1 MHRQKPAETQNA
13 FLQRSAPAVGRRRRR
28 VAQPPSGS
36 CGPRRSPC
44 VSFALRTRL
53 TRTDCVRQDA
63 WVRSLARRS
72 CRGFCGSSPTR
83 PGRDSRAMT
92 RGGTNAWTSNDRP
105 RCDRR
110 CGRRCSG
117 NLRGGRRCC
126 ASESGTPAHRM
137 VSRAAAT
144 RHAARKGKSTA
155 GAAAGWLTAQGSK
168 AMTSGVECTR
178 ALVGGLWQSMQAA
191 YRGATARQDSLGVAQ
206 RRWSARYGSEALT
219 WALGVALAVC
229 VGIATRRTSSPR
241 VLHGQGWVSE
251 PLFVARLGAFR
262 GRHPGR
268 HRTRIPDFSV
278 TPDLW
283 RNAAFRM
290 VAKGA
295 TPRVGLEPTTL
306 RLTAG
311 CSAN

>member
-1 MHRQKPAETQNA
+1 
-13 FLQRSAPAVGRRRRR
+13 
-28 VAQPPSGS
+28 
-36 CGPRRSPC
+36 
-44 VSFALRTRL
+44 L

-83 PGRDSRAMT
+83 PGRDSRAMA

-105 RCDRR
+105 RCDRP
-110 CGRRCSG
+110 
-117 NLRGGRRCC
+117 
-126 ASESGTPAHRM
+126 SELGTPAHRM

-144 RHAARKGKSTA
+144 RHAARNGKSTA

-168 AMTSGVECTR
+168 ALTWGVECTR

-229 VGIATRRTSSPR
+229 VGIATAY
-241 VLHGQGWVSE
+241 L
-251 PLFVARLGAFR
+251 
-262 GRHPGR
+262 
-268 HRTRIPDFSV
+268 
-278 TPDLW
+278 
-283 RNAAFRM
+283 
-290 VAKGA
+290 
-295 TPRVGLEPTTL
+295 
-306 RLTAG
+306 
-311 CSAN
+311 